1 MTQRRPWTT
10 VWLVGVLACGL
21 LAGALSVKVRASGH
35 GPATRGL
42 DCAACHTPD
51 GWSLPASLRGPA
63 GFDHDRTGFPLRASH
78 RSTACAGCHDGARN
92 GPVARACSS
101 CHADAHGGKQGQ
113 HCEDCHG
120 VSSFRLTD
128 PFVMHG
134 RTRLPLTGMHA
145 LVDCADCHRRAGVE
159 RYAGTP
165 AQCYA
170 CHERDYRRPGIH
182 PVHDGSRGSAALPR
196 DCEQCHRTSG
206 FAPAYIE
213 AGRFL
218 GATTAAL
225 TLAAAEHDR
234 TFVLSH
240 GPHRGAACGLCHV
253 DVERPRWT
261 RCTSCHAHSR
271 AALAAQHG
279 RLGEPTDGSCLTC
292 HPGGSAR

>member
-1 MTQRRPWTT
+1 MTQPRI
-10 VWLVGVLACGL
+10 WLFGALACAL
-21 LAGALSVKVRASGH
+21 LAGALGASDKVGASRH

-42 DCAACHTPD
+42 DCAACHTPE

-63 GFDHDRTGFPLRASH
+63 GFDHDRTGFPLRAGH
-78 RSTACAGCHDGARN
+78 RSAACAACHDGRGAV
-92 GPVARACSS
+92 PRACSG
-101 CHADAHGGKQGQ
+101 CHADAHGGKLGAR
-113 HCEDCHG
+113 CDECHSVG
-120 VSSFRLTD
+120 SFRLTD
-128 PFVMHG
+128 PLTLHG
-134 RTRLPLTGMHA
+134 RSRLPLTGMHA
-145 LVDCADCHRRAGVE
+145 LVDCADCHRRGGVE
-159 RYAGTP
+159 RYAATP
-165 AQCYA
+165 AQCFA

-182 PVHDGSRGSAALPR
+182 PVHDGSSGSAALPR

-218 GATTAAL
+218 GGTAAAL
-225 TLAAAEHDR
+225 SLAATEHDR

-261 RCTSCHAHSR
+261 RCTACHAHGR
-271 AALAAQHG
+271 AALAAQHL
-279 RLGEPTDGSCLTC
+279 RLGEPADGSCLTC